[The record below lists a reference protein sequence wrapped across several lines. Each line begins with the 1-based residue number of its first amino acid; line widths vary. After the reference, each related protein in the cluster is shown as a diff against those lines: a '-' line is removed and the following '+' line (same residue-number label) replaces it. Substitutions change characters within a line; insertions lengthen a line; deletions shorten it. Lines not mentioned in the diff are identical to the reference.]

1 MKDSVLYCCS
11 QCPSGP
17 SVCQERNYFNLQ
29 KCAQLKKKKKR
40 KENKSLKTEMLNA
53 KEIKHGLPHC
63 NTLGGFPITAGLI
76 QSESQALLKKTAH
89 LPFIWVREVCLGCSG
104 ADRWGCRR
112 RGKKS
117 SWLWQK
123 TWNGI
128 NLGEMQPTITS
139 RWPITYADDQTRR
152 HECTKT
158 QWSVTWCLTCR
169 LSVWP
174 RAPVQNKLVPSW
186 K

>member
-29 KCAQLKKKKKR
+29 KCAQLKKKKR

-76 QSESQALLKKTAH
+76 QSESGVAAKNSTPPIHLSAGSVFRVQRCRPLRVPKK
-89 LPFIWVREVCLGCSG
+89 
-104 ADRWGCRR
+104 
-112 RGKKS
+112 GKKKQ
-117 SWLWQK
+117 LAVAK
-123 TWNGI
+123 
-128 NLGEMQPTITS
+128 NLKRNQLGRNATHHHVAVANHVS
-139 RWPITYADDQTRR
+139 
-152 HECTKT
+152 
-158 QWSVTWCLTCR
+158 
-169 LSVWP
+169 
-174 RAPVQNKLVPSW
+174 
-186 K
+186 

>member
-1 MKDSVLYCCS
+1 MQYLFVVCRKKSSMKDSVLYCCS

-17 SVCQERNYFNLQ
+17 RVCQERNYFNLQ
-29 KCAQLKKKKKR
+29 KCAQLKKKKR

-76 QSESQALLKKTAH
+76 QSESQALLQKTAH

-112 RGKKS
+112 RGKKKQLAVAKNLKRNQLGRNATHHHVAVANHV
-117 SWLWQK
+117 SWWPDQK
-123 TWNGI
+123 TWMHKNT
-128 NLGEMQPTITS
+128 M
-139 RWPITYADDQTRR
+139 
-152 HECTKT
+152 ECDVM
-158 QWSVTWCLTCR
+158 SHM
-169 LSVWP
+169 
-174 RAPVQNKLVPSW
+174 
-186 K
+186 